1 MADTKGFARIHQQA
15 KSAMQSGRAG
25 KAGWVLSF
33 VPSEAQRADQLVGW
47 YGSADTAK
55 QVTLHFDSRDQ
66 AIAYAEAQGLRYEA
80 EAPAKAAGPQAGQR
94 PGHKLSSLIWHP
106 TGWLV
111 TSSPRNR

>member
-1 MADTKGFARIHQQA
+1 MADTKGFARIYPQA

-25 KAGWVLSF
+25 KAGWALSF

-55 QVTLHFDSRDQ
+55 QVTLHFDNRDQ

-80 EAPAKAAGPQAGQR
+80 EAPAKAAGAIKPKVYADNFKFGR
-94 PGHKLSSLIWHP
+94 RENWSH
-106 TGWLV
+106 
-111 TSSPRNR
+111 

>member
-1 MADTKGFARIHQQA
+1 MADTKGFAHIHQQA

-55 QVTLHFDSRDQ
+55 QVSLHFDSRDQ
-66 AIAYAEAQGLRYEA
+66 ASAYAEAQGLR
-80 EAPAKAAGPQAGQR
+80 
-94 PGHKLSSLIWHP
+94 
-106 TGWLV
+106 
-111 TSSPRNR
+111 

>member
-1 MADTKGFARIHQQA
+1 MSDTKGFARIYQQA
-15 KSAMQSGRAG
+15 KSAMQSGRSG

-55 QVTLHFDSRDQ
+55 QATLHFESREQ

-80 EAPAKAAGPQAGQR
+80 EAPA
-94 PGHKLSSLIWHP
+94 
-106 TGWLV
+106 
-111 TSSPRNR
+111 TSARAIKPKVYADNFKFGRHENWSH

>member
-1 MADTKGFARIHQQA
+1 MLDFYEVRRMEVKIYRPS

-55 QVTLHFDSRDQ
+55 QVSLHQVMCSWR
-66 AIAYAEAQGLRYEA
+66 
-80 EAPAKAAGPQAGQR
+80 
-94 PGHKLSSLIWHP
+94 SLH
-106 TGWLV
+106 
-111 TSSPRNR
+111 R